1 MVHGKRL
8 KCQLQ
13 LEFERSDCNP
23 QGWLSGV
30 QEFSGV
36 EEVIVDVV
44 EISRELKLQVE
55 PEDVTELLPP
65 HDENFTD
72 KELFLANEQRKWFL
86 EMKSI
91 PS

>member
-13 LEFERSDCNP
+13 LEFGRSDSNP
-23 QGWLSGV
+23 QGWLWGV
-30 QEFSGV
+30 QDFSGV
-36 EEVIVDVV
+36 EEVTADVV

-65 HDENFTD
+65 HNETFTD
-72 KELFLANEQRKWFL
+72 KELFLADDQRKWFL
-86 EMKSI
+86 NYS
-91 PS
+91 